1 MLQKVVQKWVIFR
14 IPRARARA
22 RARGDKTGFVLE
34 IIATRLCFEFPKNPD
49 FDPFLTDVW
58 GAINSDFGSKKVTP
72 KSDQNGHFPEG
83 VPKLTKMTKKTQEKM
98 TKNRKNRRL
107 RHSKISVFPK
117 MAIFDPPKKPTFWTP
132 FFGVFSKSAETV
144 KSHVKSRL
152 AGGPKMG
159 PRDDPKKGV
168 QKVVTILDYPWG
180 FWSKNRHFWS
190 KSGFLGPSNDRF
202 LTTFWT
208 TLDTS
213 WNIYMDLSDGLSKKW
228 QKGVQ
233 KLVQKVT
240 PQNMSLFGVPQK
252 KWHPENDK
260 DGQKPIFWPL
270 FDHFLTTFWI
280 TLDTSCNIQRVPYMG
295 FSKKW

>member
-1 MLQKVVQKWVIFR
+1 M
-14 IPRARARA
+14 
-22 RARGDKTGFVLE
+22 
-34 IIATRLCFEFPKNPD
+34 
-49 FDPFLTDVW
+49 
-58 GAINSDFGSKKVTP
+58 
-72 KSDQNGHFPEG
+72 
-83 VPKLTKMTKKTQEKM
+83 TKMTKKTQKKT

-190 KSGFLGPSNDRF
+190 KSGFLGPSNDHF

-208 TLDTS
+208 HLGYL
-213 WNIYMDLSDGLSKKW
+213 WY
-228 QKGVQ
+228 
-233 KLVQKVT
+233 
-240 PQNMSLFGVPQK
+240 
-252 KWHPENDK
+252 
-260 DGQKPIFWPL
+260 
-270 FDHFLTTFWI
+270 
-280 TLDTSCNIQRVPYMG
+280 IQRVLCVC
-295 FSKKW
+295 FSKSDKKGSKSWSKK